1 MTLSALREEVCINL
15 SAYITLFLKNTG
27 QSQCYPFF
35 FFLLLSL
42 EENIR
47 STVIIS
53 LFLIL

>member
-1 MTLSALREEVCINL
+1 MLP
-15 SAYITLFLKNTG
+15 F
-27 QSQCYPFF
+27 FF

-53 LFLIL
+53 LFLILWDKTQEDAIFLEELYVHIWLSS